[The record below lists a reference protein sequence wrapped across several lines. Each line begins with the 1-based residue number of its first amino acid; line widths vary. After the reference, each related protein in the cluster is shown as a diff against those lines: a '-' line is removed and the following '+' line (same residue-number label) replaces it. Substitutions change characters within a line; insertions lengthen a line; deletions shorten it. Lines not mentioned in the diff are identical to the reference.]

1 LFNKILVANRGE
13 IALRIIRACK
23 ELGLRTVAVYSEADA
38 NSLHVRFADEEVCI
52 GPGPVSE
59 SYLDAKRVI
68 AAAEVTN
75 ADAIHPGYGFLAEN
89 ADFAEICESCEIVF
103 IGPKPKVISMLGD
116 KSMAKK
122 TMRDAGVPTIPGSEG
137 VVATYENAVE
147 VAKNVGYPIMVKASA
162 GGGGR
167 GMRLVNT
174 PDELKQA
181 FDTARAE
188 ANAAFGSPDV
198 YIEKFVPNPRHVEIQ
213 IMADNFGNVIHMGE
227 RDCTVQRRHQK
238 LIEESPSPIITEQL
252 RHKMGQAAVMG
263 AKAAGYTGAGTFEFL
278 VDPEGNFYFMEA
290 NTRIQVEHTVTEMVT
305 SIDMVRLQIELA
317 AGEKMPFT
325 QSDIKFN
332 GHSIECRINAEDTDK
347 NFGPRPGRINTFHVP
362 GGLGVRVDTH
372 AYAGYDMPPYY
383 DSLIAKLVTWGK
395 DRGEALV
402 RMRRALDEFIVE
414 GVPTPIN
421 LYKNIFEDPIFI
433 FGNYDTGYVEKFL
446 AGKKPE
452 KSAKNEEV
460 S

>member
-1 LFNKILVANRGE
+1 MFNKILVANRGE

-89 ADFAEICESCEIVF
+89 ADFAEICESCEIAF
-103 IGPKPKVISMLGD
+103 IGPKPKVISLLGD

-122 TMRDAGVPTIPGSEG
+122 TMRDAGVPTIPGSDG
-137 VVATYENAVE
+137 VVATYEDAVE
-147 VAKNVGYPIMVKASA
+147 VAKQVGYPIMVKASA

-167 GMRLVNT
+167 GMRLVNS
-174 PDELKQA
+174 PDELKQS
-181 FDTARAE
+181 FETARTE

-325 QSDIKFN
+325 QSDIRFN

-347 NFGPRPGRINTFHVP
+347 NFGPRPGKITTFHVP

-383 DSLIAKLVTWGK
+383 DSLMAKLITWGK

-433 FGNYDTGYVEKFL
+433 FSNYDTGYVEKFL
-446 AGKKPE
+446 AGKNPE

>member
-1 LFNKILVANRGE
+1 MFNKILVANRGE

-23 ELGLRTVAVYSEADA
+23 ELGVRTVAVYSEADA

-52 GPGPVSE
+52 GPGSVSE

-89 ADFAEICESCEIVF
+89 ADFAEVCQSCDIVF
-103 IGPKPKVISMLGD
+103 IGPSPEVISLLGD
-116 KSMAKK
+116 KSMAKR
-122 TMRDAGVPTIPGSEG
+122 TMQSAGIPTIPGSDG
-137 VVATYENAVE
+137 IVDSYEKAVE
-147 VAKNVGYPIMVKASA
+147 VAKDVGYPIMVKASA

-167 GMRLVNT
+167 GMRLVNS
-174 PDELKQA
+174 PDELKQS
-181 FDTARAE
+181 FETARAE
-188 ANAAFGSPDV
+188 ANAAFGSPEV
-198 YIEKFVPNPRHVEIQ
+198 YIEKLVPNPRHVEIQ

-252 RHKMGQAAVMG
+252 RRKMGQAAVMG
-263 AKAAGYTGAGTFEFL
+263 AKAAGYKGAGTFEFL

-305 SIDMVRLQIELA
+305 GIDMVRLQIELA
-317 AGEKMPFT
+317 AGEKMPYA
-325 QSDIKFN
+325 QSDIKFT
-332 GHSIECRINAEDTDK
+332 GHAIECRINAEDTDK
-347 NFGPRPGRINTFHVP
+347 NFGPRPGKITTFHVP

-372 AYAGYDMPPYY
+372 AYAGYEMPPFY
-383 DSLIAKLVTWGK
+383 DSLIAKLITWGK

-421 LYKNIFEDPIFI
+421 LYKSIFEDPIFI
-433 FGNYDTGYVEKFL
+433 FGNYDTGYVEKSL
-446 AGKKPE
+446 AGKKTE
-452 KSAKNEEV
+452 KPAKNKEV